1 MLLGVRVGQS
11 RPLVAGP
18 DGQGPGAVGGK
29 ISGEVGGEITDHL
42 VHRVSVEHQEG
53 RVVSDAAFEFFYLLK
68 YFNFSN
74 QPVETPLDVFLTDVI
89 VGILSHESLHGGFLA
104 FYSLLDLGPSSPLEM
119 SKWVNLGSSPQCN
132 LYLVDNGSSRRDS
145 IGVFEQA
152 KTIGRL

>member
-11 RPLVAGP
+11 GPLVAGP
-18 DGQGPGAVGGK
+18 DGQGPGTVGGK

-53 RVVSDAAFEFFYLLK
+53 RVVSDA
-68 YFNFSN
+68 
-74 QPVETPLDVFLTDVI
+74 VEAPLNVFLTDVI

-104 FYSLLDLGPSSPLEM
+104 FYSLLDLRPGSPLEM

-152 KTIGRL
+152 ETIGRL